1 MYEES
6 AVALYDETYLAF
18 KINKVNNGGALYV
31 HIYGSTIPLWDS
43 SELDLYRCFFQFGQT
58 TSKNMF
64 KGKVIFADNY
74 ASKDDGNAIFTSIL
88 QTCKKSGN
96 KSETLLDWPNFKF
109 TGNSSTFI
117 TTNSIKIMIKEEE
130 WNNIQPGMKF
140 YVSLKLLDEMGQ
152 HVEAPV
158 DISLEPEEKV
168 YIKIVKL

>member
-1 MYEES
+1 MSIFMAPPYPYGTRLNLTSIDAFFNS
-6 AVALYDETYLAF
+6 AKQHQ
-18 KINKVNNGGALYV
+18 KICL
-31 HIYGSTIPLWDS
+31 
-43 SELDLYRCFFQFGQT
+43 
-58 TSKNMF
+58 
-64 KGKVIFADNY
+64 KGRSHLPINY

-88 QTCKKSGN
+88 QTCQKSGN

>member
-43 SELDLYRCFFQFGQT
+43 SELDLYRWFFQFGKT
-58 TSKNMF
+58 TSKNRRSHLP
-64 KGKVIFADNY
+64 INY

-88 QTCKKSGN
+88 QTCQKSGN
-96 KSETLLDWPNFKF
+96 KSEILLDWPNFKF